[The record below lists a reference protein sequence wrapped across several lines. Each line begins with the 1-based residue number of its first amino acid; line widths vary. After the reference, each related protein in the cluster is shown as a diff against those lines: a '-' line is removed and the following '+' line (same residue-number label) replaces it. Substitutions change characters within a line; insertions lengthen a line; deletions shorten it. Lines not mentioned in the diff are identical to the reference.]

1 MKRFHFET
9 LRTEAAA
16 RKYLETD
23 FNCANYFDA
32 AQSAVSVDDDEDED
46 KGEENGGGDAME
58 IS

>member
-23 FNCANYFDA
+23 FKCANYFDA
-32 AQSAVSVDDDEDED
+32 AQSAVSVDDDNGDEQ
-46 KGEENGGGDAME
+46 GGDAME
-58 IS
+58 T